1 MEQSIK
7 EIVSWAISERVFPGC
22 VIGIIKNGKRSILP
36 FGKYTYDTD
45 ARPMQADSV
54 FDIASIT
61 KSIPTSLLA
70 LLLIDRGKLRLD
82 DKLIS
87 FVPEF
92 QNPDREQVLI
102 WHLLTHTLDFD
113 LTLSSLK
120 DQEPDAILRH
130 IFTAHFKSKP
140 GTRYAYVNATSILLG
155 LVIERVSKVQL
166 DVFAK
171 EELFEPLKMENT
183 SFHPKNKRD
192 IVPTEFDAW
201 RGRLLQGEV
210 HDESAYALRKKYI
223 VGSAGLFSNVP
234 DLLTFLEMLL
244 HKGSYEGEN
253 YFSEGMVGQMY
264 ANQLGRLGLFG
275 GLGWELNKP
284 LYMGKYCS
292 EQTFGKTGFTGC
304 VVLSDPTKDVGA
316 VVLSNYTYP
325 HRKQDKSMRDRVLAA
340 ITDAIF
346 QFSVSL
352 WKV

>member
-1 MEQSIK
+1 MENRIA
-7 EIVSWAISERVFPGC
+7 EIVNKAIAEKIFPGC
-22 VIGIIKNGKRSILP
+22 VVGVIKNGSKIILP
-36 FGKYTYDTD
+36 FGNYTYEDG
-45 ARPMQADSV
+45 AKAMQADSI

-61 KSIPTSLLA
+61 KSIPTSSLA
-70 LLLIDRGKLRLD
+70 LLLIDRGKMRLD

-171 EELFEPLKMENT
+171 EKFFEPLKMENT

-210 HDESAYALRKKYI
+210 HDESAYVLSKKYT
-223 VGSAGLFSNVP
+223 VGSAGLFSNAP

-244 HKGSYEGEN
+244 QKGVYKRKRYISKMMIE
-253 YFSEGMVGQMY
+253 QMY
-264 ANQLGRLGLFG
+264 TNQLRKLGMYG
-275 GLGWELNKP
+275 GLGWELYQP
-284 LYMGKYCS
+284 QFMGEYATKN
-292 EQTFGKTGFTGC
+292 TFGKTGFTGC
-304 VVLSDPTKDVGA
+304 LVLCDPEKQIGIVI
-316 VVLSNYTYP
+316 LSNFTYP
-325 HRKQDKSMRDRVLAA
+325 KRKSDKNIRDRVFREVAD
-340 ITDAIF
+340 IIF
-346 QFSVSL
+346 SY
-352 WKV
+352 